1 MLSALAPS
9 WIPSGWTIR
18 LRKLSEL
25 MFKELHRDVA
35 VLMASRGVRAFAFS
49 YLSVIFAIYLS
60 QLGYSTVTVG
70 LVISTAYASGA
81 VLTALWGYLSDRFG
95 RKKILI
101 LLAALTIVSNLIY
114 LFFDHLFFI
123 LLAVIIA
130 NVGAGGAGAGGQG
143 GGPLIRWSRPCW
155 RRNVLRRIAT
165 GFSPPTLLSARL
177 WGRWALL

>member
-1 MLSALAPS
+1 
-9 WIPSGWTIR
+9 
-18 LRKLSEL
+18 

-49 YLSVIFAIYLS
+49 YLNVIFAIYLS

-114 LFFDHLFFI
+114 LFSITFFSFSS
-123 LLAVIIA
+123 LSSSPMSERGERAPAVKA
-130 NVGAGGAGAGGQG
+130 EGL
-143 GGPLIRWSRPCW
+143 LIRWSRPCW
-155 RRNVLRRIAT
+155 PRNVLRRIAT

-177 WGRWALL
+177 WARWARL